1 MEVKW
6 NDKTGLPE
14 TVSGNESR
22 RYQQALQMFQ
32 DTGDDSVP
40 FDKFFENFKSGHPKT
55 EYIQQKPALQL
66 QPQPQLMNDNMI
78 RELSNKLS
86 GIEKENKDF
95 QDYIKK
101 LMINENPRIVDSI
114 FPIRRNYYD
123 PRLLIDA
130 AVSNEYEKRRIAEQ
144 TLSKLRDIY
153 GEDAPGKYLERS
165 LHRVEL
171 PKVEYGN
178 IPEER
183 SKVKLVT
190 SNENKPSRSRSKTK
204 EKKSAQKEKKSA
216 QKAKKNNKK

>member
-32 DTGDDSVP
+32 DSGEEMP
-40 FDKFFENFKSGHPKT
+40 FDQFFENFKAGHPKR
-55 EYIQQKPALQL
+55 EYIQQRPAYVPLQIQL
-66 QPQPQLMNDNMI
+66 QQPQAHAQAQPQLMNDNMI
-78 RELSNKLS
+78 KELSNKLS

-101 LMINENPRIVDSI
+101 LMINDNPRIMGTV
-114 FPIRRNYYD
+114 FPVTRNYYD
-123 PRLLIDA
+123 PKLLIDA

-144 TLSKLRDIY
+144 TISKLRDIY

-165 LHRVEL
+165 LNRVNL
-171 PKVEYGN
+171 PKVIETQA
-178 IPEER
+178 
-183 SKVKLVT
+183 KVHR
-190 SNENKPSRSRSKTK
+190 KPSRSKSR

-216 QKAKKNNKK
+216 SKAKKQNKK